1 MTPYISEQSRII
13 NKTKIQEAVAPQSA
27 PREMLFDFLKAI
39 KSVLKNPNRNR
50 ENPELQEL
58 ISAYQL
64 LVRENPDLVAAGKD
78 PFPDYLDHNSIRE
91 EDLPA
96 IMNRMNDLLPLDEPN
111 TQLEYSK
118 CFEKVSDHTVEQVY
132 RLQQE
137 ETALHNNIKKMNRLS
152 DELSKIE
159 EEARKDDKDKISLNS
174 DMLDRLE
181 EFWDDSWPEIEG
193 SNIRTIDISL
203 IKSRLTSKIS
213 ETNHEMSR
221 VLFKIE
227 RESKKLSQYLDLVIH
242 GTRRNSMI
250 DACVRAS
257 RSH

>member
-1 MTPYISEQSRII
+1 MTPYITGHAGII
-13 NKTKIQEAVAPQSA
+13 NKEEICQATGPKSNPSQT
-27 PREMLFDFLKAI
+27 LFDLLRAI
-39 KSVLKNPNRNR
+39 KQILKNQNRSSQN
-50 ENPELQEL
+50 EELQNL
-58 ISAYQL
+58 IAEYQL
-64 LVRENPDLVAAGKD
+64 FVQENSNLIAPGKD
-78 PFPDYLDHNSIRE
+78 PFPDYLDHSELRE
-91 EDLPA
+91 EELPT
-96 IMNRMNDLLPLDEPN
+96 IISRINDILPIEEPN

-118 CFEKVSDHTVEQVY
+118 CFEMVSDHTIQQVY

-137 ETALHNNIKKMNRLS
+137 ETALHEMIKKMNRLS
-152 DELSKIE
+152 DELSKVEEDARREDKEKVFLSRDLIASIE
-159 EEARKDDKDKISLNS
+159 EFA
-174 DMLDRLE
+174 
-181 EFWDDSWPEIEG
+181 DDSWPDIDG
-193 SNIRTIDISL
+193 STIRTTDISL